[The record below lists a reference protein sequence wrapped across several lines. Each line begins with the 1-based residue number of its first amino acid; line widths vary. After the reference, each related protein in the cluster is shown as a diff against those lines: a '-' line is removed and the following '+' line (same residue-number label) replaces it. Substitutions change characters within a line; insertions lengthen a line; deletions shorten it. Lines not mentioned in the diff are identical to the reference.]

1 LPKPTFY
8 NLPHEKQQ
16 TLIHSAQEEFSTTS
30 LFDASIANIVKSA
43 GIPRGSFY
51 QYFEDKEDIYFYLL
65 NELLRRKKSDF
76 VRILKGFDGDIFE
89 TAIEFYSLSLEED
102 ELQDFKKNVFLNMTN
117 KVESAFAKIISDEEA
132 SDRFKELV
140 ALINPVNLNF
150 SGEKELYHLLKILTS
165 VTMTNL
171 VEKYAKELSN
181 EDSIENYK
189 IEINLLK
196 RGLFHKW
203 LDSNNHLRDREN
215 QIGI

>member
-1 LPKPTFY
+1 MPKPTFY

-16 TLIHSAQEEFSTTS
+16 TLIHAAQEEFSTTS
-30 LFDASIANIVKSA
+30 LFEASIANIVKSA

-51 QYFEDKEDIYFYLL
+51 QYFEDKEDIYFFLL
-65 NELLRRKKSDF
+65 NELLKRKKSDF

-89 TAIEFYSLSLEED
+89 TAVAFFSLSLEEG
-102 ELQDFKKNVFLNMTN
+102 EMKDFKKNVFLNMTN

-132 SDRFKELV
+132 SERFIELV
-140 ALINPVNLNF
+140 ALINPVNLNI

-181 EDSIENYK
+181 EDAMENFK
-189 IEINLLK
+189 IEIGLLK
-196 RGLFHKW
+196 RGLFRK
-203 LDSNNHLRDREN
+203 
-215 QIGI
+215 